1 MAKVIDSTN
10 LGYLI
15 GKMKA
20 AFLPQGATETVGVDA
35 TPTASSTNLVESGG
49 VYDFLHPV
57 LTTETYKYIPRPQ
70 YAEFWFTGTL
80 PTDTSDA
87 RTPTSLTF
95 EMKVGGRPVLAADC
109 ELSIQGHGSI
119 AYSKKG
125 YTFDVLNKNGDA
137 ASLKFGDLPAADSF
151 HLKAYATDMTHT
163 RGLAGAKIWRQ
174 MLDVLPYQENLVTNR
189 ALSLVATQKKNA
201 LYWAD
206 AKFSE
211 DGFPCAFY
219 LNGSF
224 HGLYTLKLKKGKPN
238 YALDD
243 SNTDNIFLDAAS
255 SNYTA
260 YLSQSFDY
268 TDWELKSPKITG
280 YSPNGQIT
288 DAGVL
293 ADIQSL
299 WSFTTDLSNKYAQH
313 ADYIV
318 LDHWLLWYILCELI
332 CHKDTSGNNYELL
345 TWDGTHW
352 SILPYD
358 MDLTLGLDAWASYTI
373 QTAVTGWQVGTQ
385 PGSGDT
391 SFWANFRT
399 LYRGELSTLYT
410 LLRRSVLTIDN
421 LSNIFK
427 AEAECIPRDIYDADY
442 QAWGTIWSNGLPT
455 LQQTLAVLES
465 RLAFLDGEWLTPD
478 KQPIAGMQPGI
489 KYDLGTLSGAV
500 TFKVASP
507 LVAALGNRY
516 DFAFD
521 SGSTAALPTW
531 PVGLAWSGN
540 CLDQDGVPEIAA
552 SKHYEVSIADGYGN
566 ITEYGPAVTPPTPP
580 TPTPIEDLTPHI
592 WMGAYTYCQ
601 TDIVPAMGDYV
612 KVKFAVTSVANNASK
627 TILGYR
633 QLSNADTDS
642 FMVEVDKYGL
652 NYMGVK
658 VKIGGT
664 QWSSGI
670 AAGEATTYVMEAKA
684 SGVTC
689 APSLG
694 TFTSSSY
701 SCSAY
706 GPIAIGGLALANN
719 TVINTN
725 EGKAI
730 WAVEIYGS
738 DDTLKHRLL
747 AQSDLTFLDEV
758 TNTSYAITGNNATYT
773 DE

>member
-280 YSPNGQIT
+280 YTPNGQIT

-299 WSFTTDLSNKYAQH
+299 WAFTTDLSNKYAQH

-318 LDHWLLWYILCELI
+318 LDHWLLWYILCELV

-455 LQQTLAVLES
+455 LQQTLAVLQS

-521 SGSTAALPTW
+521 SDSTAAVPTW
-531 PVGLAWSGN
+531 PAGLAWSGN

-552 SKHYEVSIADGYGN
+552 SKHYEVSIEDGYGN
-566 ITEYGPAVTPPTPP
+566 ITEYGPAVTPPTP
-580 TPTPIEDLTPHI
+580 TPTPIEDLTARI
-592 WMGAYTYCQ
+592 NFSQNAYCQ
-601 TDIVPAMGDYV
+601 TDIIPQSGWRFKLKAQLTNGGPLP
-612 KVKFAVTSVANNASK
+612 KVLV
-627 TILGYR
+627 GYR
-633 QLSNADTDS
+633 NRSNADDDTFSIEGDAT
-642 FMVEVDKYGL
+642 GL
-652 NYMGVK
+652 NYTALRCK
-658 VKIGGT
+658 LFGT
-664 QWSSGI
+664 RYTSANALATSTRYVI
-670 AAGEATTYVMEAKA
+670 EATSAGPSV
-684 SGVTC
+684 S
-689 APSLG
+689 PSLG
-694 TFTSSSY
+694 TFSTTTY
-701 SCSAY
+701 TFNSA
-706 GPIAIGGLALANN
+706 GNLAIGGMAYANN
-719 TVINTN
+719 TVGFADGGIDFF
-725 EGKAI
+725 GM
-730 WAVEIYGS
+730 EIYDG
-738 DDTLKHRLL
+738 DDQLIHRLL
-747 AQSDLTFLDEV
+747 PQSNSTFLDEMTGRSYSCTGTV
-758 TNTSYAITGNNATYT
+758 TYA
-773 DE
+773 DD